1 VATPEHISLEAPVD
15 PEALPTQSIA
25 SITAIPPRYE
35 ESSTSPQVV
44 DARTTTLASLPAV
57 QPTHYA
63 PIKQAT
69 PVNVHGHPAFRTRLW
84 LAYKG
89 SSLYE
94 VASVWSEEA
103 DVSLIWHAP
112 RGMALKQTISE
123 REPFANVMEQLLS
136 QYAEP
141 PYSLNGILSISKEHN
156 KPRLI
161 VISQ

>member
-1 VATPEHISLEAPVD
+1 VAPLA
-15 PEALPTQSIA
+15 TQSIA
-25 SITAIPPRYE
+25 SVTAIPPRYE
-35 ESSTSPQVV
+35 DPSVRSKNSQPQQNGYTS
-44 DARTTTLASLPAV
+44 
-57 QPTHYA
+57 
-63 PIKQAT
+63 IKQAPSVST
-69 PVNVHGHPAFRTRLW
+69 HDHPAFRTRLW

-89 SSLYE
+89 ASLYE
-94 VASVWSEEA
+94 VASVWCEEA
-103 DVSLIWHAP
+103 GVSLIWHAP

-141 PYSLNGILSISKEHN
+141 PYNLNGILSMSTEHN